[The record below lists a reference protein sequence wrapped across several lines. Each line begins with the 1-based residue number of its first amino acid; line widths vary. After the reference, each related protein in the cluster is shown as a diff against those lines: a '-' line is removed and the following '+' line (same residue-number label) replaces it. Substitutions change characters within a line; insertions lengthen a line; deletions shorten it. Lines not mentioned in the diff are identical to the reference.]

1 MRTYNLFISH
11 SWADDDAYQKL
22 IHLLN
27 SETDFSYRD
36 YSVPKDDPLDSDG
49 TDENL
54 YNAIK
59 TQIARSSVVLIL
71 MGVEATG
78 SKWISQEI
86 RIAKSGFRIPKPVIA
101 IESSGNN
108 NNLAIVKQGADRI
121 VDWNPASIV
130 SAIREIA

>member
-11 SWADDDAYQKL
+11 SWADSDMYNKL

-27 SETDFSYRD
+27 SKRDFSYRD

-71 MGVEATG
+71 MGIEATD
-78 SKWISQEI
+78 SKWINQEI
-86 RIAKSGFRIPKPVIA
+86 RIAKNEFRIPKPVIA
-101 IESSGNN
+101 IESSKNN
-108 NNLAIVKQGADRI
+108 SDLAIVKQGADRI
-121 VDWNPASIV
+121 VDWNPERIV
-130 SAIREIA
+130 SAIREVV